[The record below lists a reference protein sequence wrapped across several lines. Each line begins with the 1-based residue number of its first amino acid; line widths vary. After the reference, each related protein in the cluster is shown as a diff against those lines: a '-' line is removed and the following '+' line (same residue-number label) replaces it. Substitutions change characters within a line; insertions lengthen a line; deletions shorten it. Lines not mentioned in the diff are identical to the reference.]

1 MSSHR
6 QSSIQT
12 CSGYTLPGFLI
23 PRQFSD
29 MKYAGM
35 RVCAHHEPDLPFIQ
49 DIFDPKTQTNQQ
61 KDENKLPSEWNKA
74 HDDHWVSSTKTK
86 GTFSN
91 IIAYNQQC

>member
-6 QSSIQT
+6 QSPIQT
-12 CSGYTLPGFLI
+12 FSGYTLPGFLI
-23 PRQFSD
+23 PGQFSD

-35 RVCAHHEPDLPFIQ
+35 RVFAHHEPDLPFIQ

-74 HDDHWVSSTKTK
+74 HDHFIKLWWRLGVFHKDK
-86 GTFSN
+86 GHF
-91 IIAYNQQC
+91 Q